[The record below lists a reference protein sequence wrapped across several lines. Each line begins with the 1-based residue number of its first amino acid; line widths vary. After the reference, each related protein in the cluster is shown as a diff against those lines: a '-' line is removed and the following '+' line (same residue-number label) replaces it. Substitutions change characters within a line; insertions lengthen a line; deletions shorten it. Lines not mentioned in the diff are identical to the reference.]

1 MEEEISCKDT
11 SSVITKQTQAFTI
24 DFGEP
29 KNNQEHIKALKRV
42 VQRSSQ
48 RRISSLHS
56 NNFKNES
63 ESKEESEPTSE
74 ELALVENKGDKDIL
88 TKLAFRVEVISA
100 KLSCP
105 SNWAGFETSSA
116 CFTSPSVSVKCVF
129 SVSCVG
135 EV

>member
-1 MEEEISCKDT
+1 MEEEIPCQDT

-29 KNNQEHIKALKRV
+29 KNNQEHIKAL
-42 VQRSSQ
+42 QRSSQ

-63 ESKEESEPTSE
+63 EIKEESEPTSE

-88 TKLAFRVEVISA
+88 TKLDGLEIESQSKNEDSLSYTGTYTKNGETEVEVS
-100 KLSCP
+100 KLASK
-105 SNWAGFETSSA
+105 NN
-116 CFTSPSVSVKCVF
+116 
-129 SVSCVG
+129 
-135 EV
+135 